1 MSARF
6 GFQAV
11 VRVCVGNRVAD
22 ARGNKV
28 EGGEGIIVYGMI
40 AEPK

>member
-11 VRVCVGNRVAD
+11 VRVGNRVAD

-28 EGGEGIIVYGMI
+28 EGGEGIMAYGMI